1 MKVRDIIVESTNEDW
16 KSNLAKVATAGAMA
30 MSPTAPPAKMMSAPA
45 PTVAAPAAKPMVQYA
60 QAAPIDL
67 LSMNTESEAV
77 LHKAARAAGIKGV
90 ELAQFMAQ
98 TSHESSDF
106 SRMKEIGG
114 RKYFAKKYDPKTAP
128 KTARILGNKKVG
140 DGERYHGRGYI
151 QITGRDNYRMAG
163 TALGLPLEKHPEMA
177 SKPEVAAKI
186 AVWYW
191 NTRVKPLITNFNDTA
206 AVTRTIN
213 PALRGLAD
221 RQAKFANYKNVFGV

>member
-1 MKVRDIIVESTNEDW
+1 MKVRDIIVESVDEGW
-16 KSNLAKVATAGAMA
+16 KNNLAGATAAGAMA
-30 MSPTAPPAKMMSAPA
+30 MSPGTATAKPA
-45 PTVAAPAAKPMVQYA
+45 PTAVKPMAQYT
-60 QAAPIDL
+60 QSAPIDL
-67 LSMNTESEAV
+67 LSMNTEAESV
-77 LHKAARAAGIKGV
+77 LHKAARAAGIKGI

-98 TSHESSDF
+98 TSHESADF

-128 KTARILGNKKVG
+128 KTAKILGNKKVG

-163 TALGLPLEKHPEMA
+163 TALGLPLEKNPELA

-191 NTRVKPLITNFNDTA
+191 QTRVKPLVTNFNDTA

-213 PALRGLAD
+213 PAMRGLAD
-221 RQAKFANYKNVFGV
+221 RQAKFAQYKNIMVGTS